1 MPSPNVVENQ
11 LRSQKPLSPRLQI
24 VLNFADANLGRKLST
39 RELARS
45 VMISPYQLC
54 RLFKSEMGISPG
66 QYLQSRRLDVAST
79 LLTTTLMSVKQIY
92 MEVGYTDKS
101 LFVRHFKRA
110 RGLTPSEYRARNL
123 DSGSLRILLEPNRS
137 GEKAK

>member
-1 MPSPNVVENQ
+1 MAPQNVVENQ

-24 VLNFADANLGRKLST
+24 VVNFANANLGRKLST

-54 RLFKSEMGISPG
+54 RLFKSELGISPG
-66 QYLQSRRLDVAST
+66 QYIQARRLEMT
-79 LLTTTLMSVKQIY
+79 RILLTTTLMSIKQVY

-101 LFVRHFKRA
+101 LFLRHFKKRY
-110 RGLTPSEYRARNL
+110 GVTPSEYRARHL
-123 DSGSLRILLEPNRS
+123 ADGPLADFR
-137 GEKAK
+137 AKSD